1 MNKDRLEAFTDAVLA
16 IIITI
21 LVLDLDK
28 PTHLTLNGFLS
39 LLPNYFAYA
48 ISFFWLGAMWI
59 NMHNDWYEVKQIT
72 TGTLWSTLIMLFCS
86 SWFPYA
92 TSIVSSNF
100 YNKAAQVFYGIVVL
114 AITFSNG
121 NMYASIAKADGKT
134 FGQWVKERRRGWS
147 VVDIAIKVLGLIL
160 SATVYSPA
168 MLYSVLITL
177 LLLVIPTQVKRM
189 HYEKQKSE

>member
-1 MNKDRLEAFTDAVLA
+1 MMTKDRLESFTDAVLA

-28 PTHLTLNGFLS
+28 PTHLTLAGFLA

-86 SWFPYA
+86 SLFPYA

-100 YNKAAQVFYGIVVL
+100 YNRSAQVFYGIIVL

-121 NMYASIAKADGKT
+121 NMYSSIAKAHGET
-134 FGQWVKERRRGWS
+134 FGDWVKERRRGWS
-147 VVDIAIKVLGLIL
+147 IIDIIIKAVGLIL
-160 SATVYSPA
+160 SATVYPPA

-177 LLLVIPTQVKRM
+177 LVLVIPNQVKRM
-189 HYEKQKSE
+189 YYEQQK